1 MIKKIIRDL
10 YWLFCSFFISCEN
23 KDKTPQIQLD
33 EYRELVDLE
42 KENEKEKEK
51 ENEKENEKEKEKEKE
66 KENEKENG
74 EWKLM

>member
-42 KENEKEKEK
+42 KEKENEKEKEKETENEKEK
-51 ENEKENEKEKEKEKE
+51 ENEKENEKS
-66 KENEKENG
+66 